1 MAGTT
6 RLELATSAVTGQRS
20 NQLNYVPAEGC
31 CARWWALSDLN
42 GRPFGCKPNALTA
55 ELSALTHFIVPEAFN
70 TVNERAKHK
79 NARSTS
85 HPVAHTQ
92 QSSAPRLSCT
102 FVPQPVNSISL
113 TSTQRNLL
121 TMLLARDYV
130 GYMATEIVKRLVENG
145 QIETDAIP
153 AVVLR
158 LRQRMNEELS
168 VEDRLNDE
176 VRQIL
181 TEHQDEMRRTGV
193 SYQEMYK
200 KVKGQ
205 LARDRKLVLR

>member
-1 MAGTT
+1 
-6 RLELATSAVTGQRS
+6 
-20 NQLNYVPAEGC
+20 
-31 CARWWALSDLN
+31 
-42 GRPFGCKPNALTA
+42 
-55 ELSALTHFIVPEAFN
+55 
-70 TVNERAKHK
+70 
-79 NARSTS
+79 
-85 HPVAHTQ
+85 
-92 QSSAPRLSCT
+92 
-102 FVPQPVNSISL
+102 
-113 TSTQRNLL
+113 
-121 TMLLARDYV
+121 MLLARDYV
-130 GYMATEIVKRLVENG
+130 GYIATEIVKRLVEGG
-145 QIETDAIP
+145 QIETE
-153 AVVLR
+153 AVNAVAMR